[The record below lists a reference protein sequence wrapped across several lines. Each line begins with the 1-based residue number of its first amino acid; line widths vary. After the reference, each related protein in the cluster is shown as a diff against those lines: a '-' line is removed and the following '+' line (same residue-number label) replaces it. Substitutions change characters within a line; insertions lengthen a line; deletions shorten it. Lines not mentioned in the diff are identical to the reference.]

1 MKFLFKCFRVKY
13 LIILSKKFV
22 FKIPISHAEGRFYN
36 DEETINNLIKI
47 DQIILNTWLKMK
59 L

>member
-1 MKFLFKCFRVKY
+1 L
-13 LIILSKKFV
+13 
-22 FKIPISHAEGRFYN
+22 KIPISHAEGRFYN

-47 DQIILNTWLKMK
+47 DQIILNTSIKME

>member
-1 MKFLFKCFRVKY
+1 MLNNIV
-13 LIILSKKFV
+13 KKFV
-22 FKIPISHAEGRFYN
+22 LKIPISHAKGRFYN

-47 DQIILNTWLKMK
+47 EQIILNTCIKME